1 MQPLVL
7 EYVFEGH
14 QRGYTFTS
22 PTQGYDEAALR
33 TIWRR
38 AMPRGQGW
46 AAYTG
51 ARALKTFLLD
61 DGRAALSEVTV
72 TDLRDESGRGGIR
85 RAVIQV
91 MPPGAYLEYLRD
103 RLARYAPPVRLAV
116 EAWPTWRQRRQLLDR
131 ALPGKRAQA
140 VIAYPYT
147 TPDAWEAAE
156 ALAIKLALAP
166 WLRGLGGRIVP
177 FTTLA
182 LDYRDE
188 SPLVTLPADRARAL
202 PDAQAIAFGA

>member
-14 QRGYTFTS
+14 ERGYNFTS
-22 PTQGYDEAALR
+22 PTRGYPETLLK
-33 TIWRR
+33 TIWRS

-46 AAYTG
+46 NTYIG
-51 ARALKTFLLD
+51 ARSLKSFPLD
-61 DGRAALSEVTV
+61 DGRVALSEVTV

-91 MPPGAYLEYLRD
+91 MYPGAFTEYLKD
-103 RLARYAPPVRLAV
+103 RLRRYPDVVLAQV
-116 EAWPTWRQRRQLLDR
+116 ERWPSFGQRQRLLGR
-131 ALPGKRAQA
+131 GVRGAAQT
-140 VIAYPYT
+140 VCVYPYT
-147 TPDAWEAAE
+147 TPDAWQTAE
-156 ALAIKLALAP
+156 AITLKLATSPGLL
-166 WLRGLGGRIVP
+166 LRSEPVA

-188 SPLVTLPADRARAL
+188 SPLVVLPAARAEKL
-202 PDAQAIAFGA
+202 NGVATLAL

>member
-14 QRGYTFTS
+14 QRGYNFTS
-22 PTQGYDEAALR
+22 PTRGYSDTALK
-33 TIWRR
+33 TIWRS

-46 AAYTG
+46 NAYVG
-51 ARALKTFLLD
+51 ARALKSFLLD
-61 DGRAALSEVTV
+61 DGRMALSEVTV

-91 MPPGAYLEYLRD
+91 MYPGAYSEYLKD
-103 RLARYAPPVRLAV
+103 RLRRYPHAIQSQVERWPSFGQRKRLLERGVRGA
-116 EAWPTWRQRRQLLDR
+116 
-131 ALPGKRAQA
+131 AQT
-140 VIAYPYT
+140 VCTYAYT
-147 TPDAWEAAE
+147 SPDDWQTAE
-156 ALAIKLALAP
+156 AITLKLATSPGLL
-166 WLRGLGGRIVP
+166 LRSGLLP

-188 SPLVTLPADRARAL
+188 SPLVVLPADRAAKLNGVATLAL
-202 PDAQAIAFGA
+202 